1 MGKGERECRRRS
13 ILRTPSSV
21 PHRAGVCLDSLLVVG
36 TRPRPRWVHNPLTPF
51 NPPTS
56 AVARVESALRRRG
69 SQPESGLRG
78 AGEQKGAREVLLEG
92 LLVTNCWDLISS
104 QMIFTDSSEV
114 HLKCSCQSTCAERST
129 KMVGASAI
137 TFSFFYNE

>member
-1 MGKGERECRRRS
+1 M
-13 ILRTPSSV
+13 PSKINLDH
-21 PHRAGVCLDSLLVVG
+21 PLFCPPGCIRNLKAGVCLDFLLVVG
-36 TRPRPRWVHNPLTPF
+36 IQPRPWWVHNPLTLL

-104 QMIFTDSSEV
+104 QMIFMDSLEV
-114 HLKCSCQSTCAERST
+114 HLKCFCESAHADRRT

-137 TFSFFYNE
+137 TFFYNE